1 MLGLHGH
8 QLVTEVAKIRERYT
22 IDVIR
27 GMLIRLR
34 LWPRSF
40 AIPLDEAIH
49 RTPKNRR
56 LRFQLWSKL
65 LADCVDHLHRL
76 IYISGSCQGRN
87 EAPEGSR
94 SPRSDT
100 ELPAALRVRVTLLEM
115 VGFFATSS
123 FVKLTYNFQAQQ
135 EFLGQGLTSDS
146 FFCKVYLASS
156 ISSAELQY
164 RQHNLR
170 PGFTEMFVVGAAQ
183 NGLQDVDSGLDTVHV
198 TGSKHLVQRLSTL
211 GLGQGSQAEPCH
223 RRSQSFESLCG
234 RDNDSLVAL
243 LNDCRALEEKCAHA
257 RKPTVLSMA
266 HVLRAATRFEVV
278 FIQLTGDD
286 NLVQA
291 LTEHIL
297 PKASD
302 WVFPVAD
309 VLRQTLKRASISNHS
324 APQHLLAT
332 STHSEAT
339 LLRKYWGSDADTFWA
354 SGGQT
359 LVVTDRSD
367 GWQLL
372 VVYRWSNAHP
382 TATAETAMIAILT
395 HVPS

>member
-223 RRSQSFESLCG
+223 RSTGREMRTCEKANRLEYGARSASCHAIRATGSSLLQMSSDRHSTSFG
-234 RDNDSLVAL
+234 N
-243 LNDCRALEEKCAHA
+243 LN
-257 RKPTVLSMA
+257 PYPP
-266 HVLRAATRFEVV
+266 
-278 FIQLTGDD
+278 I
-286 NLVQA
+286 
-291 LTEHIL
+291 
-297 PKASD
+297 
-302 WVFPVAD
+302 
-309 VLRQTLKRASISNHS
+309 
-324 APQHLLAT
+324 
-332 STHSEAT
+332 
-339 LLRKYWGSDADTFWA
+339 Y

>member
-1 MLGLHGH
+1 
-8 QLVTEVAKIRERYT
+8 
-22 IDVIR
+22 
-27 GMLIRLR
+27 
-34 LWPRSF
+34 
-40 AIPLDEAIH
+40 
-49 RTPKNRR
+49 
-56 LRFQLWSKL
+56 
-65 LADCVDHLHRL
+65 
-76 IYISGSCQGRN
+76 
-87 EAPEGSR
+87 
-94 SPRSDT
+94 
-100 ELPAALRVRVTLLEM
+100 M

-223 RRSQSFESLCG
+223 RSTGREMRTCEKANRLEYGARSASCHAIRAHLAEGQRLGLPCCRCPQTDTQVCIAPSACIQAACCPSFG
-234 RDNDSLVAL
+234 N
-243 LNDCRALEEKCAHA
+243 LN
-257 RKPTVLSMA
+257 PYPP
-266 HVLRAATRFEVV
+266 
-278 FIQLTGDD
+278 I
-286 NLVQA
+286 
-291 LTEHIL
+291 
-297 PKASD
+297 
-302 WVFPVAD
+302 
-309 VLRQTLKRASISNHS
+309 
-324 APQHLLAT
+324 
-332 STHSEAT
+332 
-339 LLRKYWGSDADTFWA
+339 Y

>member
-76 IYISGSCQGRN
+76 IYSS
-87 EAPEGSR
+87 
-94 SPRSDT
+94 
-100 ELPAALRVRVTLLEM
+100 LLEM